1 MTICIAAI
9 SEKNKIVSITDKMLT
24 LGEPVRTAYEISE
37 NNKIIPLNESVVA
50 LFAGDVIHANE
61 ILQLALKNLSRKTF
75 QSVRDI
81 AEIVNSSFT
90 QHWQSIITNVLQR
103 RFHIDHQTFMH
114 NQPKFDP
121 DLVKQVSQF
130 IANLRIDVEII
141 VAGIHGDDPNA
152 HIYTMDHSGS
162 VVSLDSIGY
171 ACIGSGSRH
180 ATLSL
185 IESEISSQTTQ
196 SKSLLALLK
205 AKSRAEYDPGVGSLC
220 DIVIV
225 KDGAYSQKSQDEID
239 IILREFNKHQ
249 NRLKK
254 SEQKVAIALESLC

>member
-9 SEKNKIVSITDKMLT
+9 SEKNKVVSITDKMLT

-37 NNKIIPLNESVVA
+37 NNKIIPLNDSVVA

-61 ILQLALKNLSRKTF
+61 ILQVALKNLSSANPE
-75 QSVRDI
+75 SVRDI
-81 AEIVNSSFT
+81 AEIVNGSFT

-103 RFHIDHQTFMH
+103 RFQIDHQTFMH

-141 VAGIHGDDPNA
+141 VAGTHGEDSNA

-162 VVSLDSIGY
+162 VVSQDSIGY

-185 IESEISSQTTQ
+185 IESEISSQSSL
-196 SKSLLALLK
+196 SKSLLSLLK

-220 DIVIV
+220 DIVII
-225 KDGAYSQKSQDEID
+225 KNGAYSQKSQTEVD
-239 IILREFNKHQ
+239 IILKEFKKHQ

-254 SEQKVAIALESLC
+254 SEQKVATALENLC